1 MCIGYADC
9 IEGYLNDPL
18 IKCIDIKKRIMLQLI
33 KYYKM
38 EVKCYGKTGYVDD
51 GTVGGYPF

>member
-1 MCIGYADC
+1 
-9 IEGYLNDPL
+9 
-18 IKCIDIKKRIMLQLI
+18 MLQLI